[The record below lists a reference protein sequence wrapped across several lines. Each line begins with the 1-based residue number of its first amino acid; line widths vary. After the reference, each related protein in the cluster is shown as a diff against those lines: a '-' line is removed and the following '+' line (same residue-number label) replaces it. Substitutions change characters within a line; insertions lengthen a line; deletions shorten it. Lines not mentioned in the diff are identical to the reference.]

1 MEVIAK
7 INRGGFGLV
16 EKVRLNDGSIV
27 ARKTFSPSVPAQSYA
42 DRQKLLKRFQREVK
56 FQSSFKSNAICPV
69 LAWDLEAESPWFTMP
84 LAETTLAE
92 EILRARTENYVPTQA
107 LADVLNGL
115 EELHQLGFVHR
126 DLKPQNVLL
135 IEGVWKLT
143 DFGLILPPTGST
155 AQLTSIGSAWGTPEY
170 AAPEQSSEFHTVGP
184 GADIYAF
191 GCILHDIF
199 GQPPRVPYAKQ
210 TAIGQVGVIIE
221 RCTEQRPIKRFVSV
235 SALRGVL
242 LGVLSMPPDLAV
254 SVTASAWVDA
264 IKAQALDCTARF
276 EELIRFLRLEGQTD
290 DRYLIFNSVDEDDI
304 AYMCGIDRSLWNSF
318 ANDYSEWVAG
328 SGFTFAYCDVLIQRL
343 ERIFQ
348 LGDLAIQAAV
358 VLASA
363 ELAQSHNR
371 WYVMRRVLKMCGPEL
386 SDDAAAR
393 LCIDIKA
400 FEAESTF
407 RACADGVSSGYDAY
421 HPLIRDAISEVN

>member
-1 MEVIAK
+1 MEVIER

-16 EKVRLNDGSIV
+16 EKVRLRDGSIV
-27 ARKTFSPSVPAQSYA
+27 ARKTFYPSVPIQSDA

-56 FQSSFKSNAICPV
+56 FQSSLESNAICPV
-69 LAWDLEAESPWFTMP
+69 LAWDLEAETPWFTMP
-84 LAETTLAE
+84 LAETTLAD
-92 EILRARTENYVPTQA
+92 EIARSRAGNYIPTQA

-135 IEGVWKLT
+135 IGGVWKLS

-155 AQLTSIGSAWGTPEY
+155 AQLTSVGSAWGTPEY

-210 TAIGQVGVIIE
+210 TATGQVGIIIE
-221 RCTEQRPIKRFVSV
+221 RCTEQRPDRRFVSV
-235 SALRGVL
+235 AALRGAL
-242 LGVLSMPPDLAV
+242 LGVLSMPPNLAV
-254 SVTASAWVDA
+254 SVTASAWVAA
-264 IKAQALDCTARF
+264 IKSQSIESSEKF
-276 EELIRFLRLEGQTD
+276 EELIRFLRLESQSD
-290 DRYLIFNSVDEDDI
+290 DRYLIFNSVEDGDI
-304 AYMCGIDRSLWNSF
+304 AYLHGIDRSLWSTF
-318 ANDYSEWVAG
+318 ANDYSEWIAG
-328 SGFTFAYCDVLIQRL
+328 SSFDFAYCDVLIQRL
-343 ERIFQ
+343 ERIFE
-348 LGDLAIQAAV
+348 LGDLAIQAAIA
-358 VLASA
+358 LASA
-363 ELAQSHNR
+363 KLAQLHNR

-386 SDDAAAR
+386 NDDAAAR

-400 FEAESTF
+400 FEAESIF
-407 RACADGVSSGYDAY
+407 RYCADGIGNGYDAY
-421 HPLIRDAISEVN
+421 HPLIRDAICAAT